1 MSAKAVMNKPNT
13 GMSGLLDIIA
23 PQAINFTPNELQ
35 IGDQMG
41 RVIMVTDYPPRV
53 NPAWLSRIANMP
65 GVVCSMHVIPSDPYD
80 LIQGIN
86 KSIGELVGRLQQGG
100 NALLMQRTEQQYND
114 ATELLKK
121 IDQEQQNVFFCVTS
135 LMITAK
141 DKDTLDRRSKSVESA
156 LAASG
161 MRGRAAVF
169 RQNDALKCLGP
180 WGIIPVEVEQVA
192 ARNMPSETVAAAFPF
207 TSAGINDRAGFI
219 LGRDKRGGIVL
230 IDIWKRG
237 GDRTNS
243 NWTILG
249 KPGMGK
255 STAVKKVLLN
265 QYAQGYKIIIIDPE
279 REYKTC
285 CERIGGS
292 WIDCGGGFQGS
303 RINPLQVKLVPTD
316 NPDKND
322 PKDTDNSDDGNN
334 ISMYTDEKA
343 SMGPLALHI
352 HTLRTF
358 FRMYIK
364 EMNDF
369 GLAVLEETLEE
380 LYREY
385 GITWS
390 TDPASVPNEKWP
402 TIKDLWEKHKTKSED
417 QKLSTKVR
425 EAHLNFN
432 YLLRSAAIG
441 ADSALWSGPTT
452 ITADSDFIVLDIH
465 SLQEAD
471 DKIRRAQYFNI
482 LTWAWNE
489 ISKNRKEKV
498 LLAVDECYLLID
510 PDTPQTLQFLRN
522 TSKRIR
528 KYDGGLLV
536 ISQNVNDF
544 LDPAVARYGQA
555 LLDNPCY
562 KLLLGQGEKDLEG
575 LCKLMH
581 LSEHEQEML
590 AKGKRGEALLV
601 AGSKRVHV
609 IIELSE
615 MEPEYFGEAG
625 GA

>member
-1 MSAKAVMNKPNT
+1 MSTKTVKKTNASI
-13 GMSGLLDIIA
+13 SGLLDIIA
-23 PQAINFTPNELQ
+23 PQAIEFKPMEIQ
-35 IGDQMG
+35 FGDQMA
-41 RVIMVTDYPPRV
+41 RVLLITDYPPRV

-65 GVVCSMHVIPSDPYD
+65 GVVCSMHVLPTDPYD

-100 NALLMQRTEQQYND
+100 NALLMQRSEQQYND

-121 IDQEQQNVFFCVTS
+121 IDQEQQNVFYCIIT

-156 LAASG
+156 LAGSG
-161 MRGRAAVF
+161 MRGRVAMF
-169 RQNDALKCLGP
+169 RQNDALKCVGP
-180 WGIIPVEVEQVA
+180 WGIIPVEIEQAA

-207 TSAGINDRAGFI
+207 TSSGINDRSGFI
-219 LGRDKRGGIVL
+219 LGRDKKGGIIL

-265 QYAQGYKIIIIDPE
+265 QYAQGYKVIIIDPE
-279 REYKTC
+279 REYQTC

-292 WIDCGGGFQGS
+292 WIDCGGGLQGS
-303 RINPLQVKLVPTD
+303 RINPLQVKLVPMD
-316 NPDKND
+316 RADPYD
-322 PKDTDNSDDGNN
+322 PKDTDDTNN
-334 ISMYTDEKA
+334 VNDIPTYTEETA

-358 FRMYIK
+358 FKMYLK
-364 EMNDF
+364 DLSDF
-369 GLAVLEETLEE
+369 DLAVMEETLEE
-380 LYREY
+380 LYKSK
-385 GITWS
+385 GITWT
-390 TDPASVPNEKWP
+390 TDPATIPNEEWP
-402 TIKDLWEKHKTKSED
+402 IIKEQWELHKKKSED
-417 QKLSTKVR
+417 QSLSQKVR
-425 EAHLNFN
+425 ESHEKFA

-441 ADSALWSGPTT
+441 ADSALWSGYTT
-452 ITADSDFIVLDIH
+452 INADSDFIVLDVN

-471 DKIRRAQYFNI
+471 EKIKRAQYFNI

-489 ISKNRKEKV
+489 ISRNRKEKV

-510 PDTPQTLQFLRN
+510 PDTPQALQFLRN

-562 KLLLGQGEKDLEG
+562 KLLLAQGDKDLEG
-575 LCKLMH
+575 LCKLMN

-601 AGSKRVHV
+601 AGSKRVHA